1 MAEQAT
7 IDNPKPAFPLWVVR
21 AAEAVG
27 LEPGVL
33 LGQID
38 ELLYNGWQPAKV
50 RSKLEI
56 PEQQERSL
64 EQYATKYRYRRVIA
78 PITRIREALVAGAE
92 PLSKDCVKLFGL
104 VMQQALSEGTED
116 GKRQR
121 AAEIML
127 EYMDRVERIGQR
139 TETLSKEADASEARQ
154 SGGPAESAEEMLRR
168 VARDIF
174 GVDRPVGLQGP
185 VGLHQ
190 PAGGS
195 A

>member
-1 MAEQAT
+1 V
-7 IDNPKPAFPLWVVR
+7 K
-21 AAEAVG
+21 AAEGAG
-27 LEPGVL
+27 WEPAVL

-38 ELLYNGWQPAKV
+38 ELLYDGWQPSKV
-50 RSKLEI
+50 RAKLEI

-64 EQYATKYRYRRVIA
+64 EQYAVKYRYRRVIA
-78 PITRIREALVAGAE
+78 PMTRIREELVHGAE

-104 VMQQALSEGTED
+104 VMQQALAEGTDE

-139 TETLSKEADASEARQ
+139 AESLGEQLEAQQSKTA
-154 SGGPAESAEEMLRR
+154 GPAESAEEMLRR

-174 GVDRPVGLQGP
+174 GVERQVALQGP
-185 VGLHQ
+185 GSGV
-190 PAGGS
+190 AGGGN

>member
-1 MAEQAT
+1 MEDQSAIETPQ
-7 IDNPKPAFPLWVVR
+7 PSVPRWVVK
-21 AAEAVG
+21 AAEA
-27 LEPGVL
+27 LSCEPAVL

-38 ELLYNGWQPAKV
+38 ELLYDGWQASKV
-50 RSKLEI
+50 RAKLAL

-78 PITRIREALVAGAE
+78 PMTRIREELVGGAE

-104 VMQQALSEGTED
+104 VMQQALCGGTDE

-139 TETLSKEADASEARQ
+139 AETRNEKLDAQQTQTA
-154 SGGPAESAEEMLRR
+154 GPTESAEEMLRR

-174 GVDRPVGLQGP
+174 GVD
-185 VGLHQ
+185 Q
-190 PAGGS
+190 PAAVGS
-195 A
+195 D

>member
-1 MAEQAT
+1 MGEPTT
-7 IDNPKPAFPLWVVR
+7 IDSPKSTFPLWVTR
-21 AAEAVG
+21 AAEAAG

-38 ELLYNGWQPAKV
+38 ELLYDGWQPAKV

-64 EQYATKYRYRRVIA
+64 EEYAKKYRYRRVIA
-78 PITRIREALVAGAE
+78 PMTRIREALVGGAE

-104 VMQQALSEGTED
+104 VMQQALSEGTDE

-139 TETLSKEADASEARQ
+139 AETLSEKADATETKQ
-154 SGGPAESAEEMLRR
+154 SSGPAESAEEMLRR
-168 VARDIF
+168 VRRDVF
-174 GVDRPVGLQGP
+174 GLE
-185 VGLHQ
+185 
-190 PAGGS
+190 
-195 A
+195 

>member
-1 MAEQAT
+1 MTDQST
-7 IDNPKPAFPLWVVR
+7 IASSKPAFPLWVTR
-21 AAEAVG
+21 AAEAAG

-33 LGQID
+33 MGQID
-38 ELLYNGWQPAKV
+38 ELLYDGWQPAKV

-64 EQYATKYRYRRVIA
+64 EEYAKKYRYRRVIA
-78 PITRIREALVAGAE
+78 PMTRIREALVAGAE

-104 VMQQALSEGTED
+104 VMQQSLAEGTDE

-139 TETLSKEADASEARQ
+139 AEILSEKADANEAKQ
-154 SGGPAESAEEMLRR
+154 SGGPAESAEDMLRR
-168 VARDIF
+168 VRRDVYGIES
-174 GVDRPVGLQGP
+174 
-185 VGLHQ
+185 
-190 PAGGS
+190 PAGGNG
-195 A
+195 

>member
-1 MAEQAT
+1 MAEQST
-7 IDNPKPAFPLWVVR
+7 IETCPEPRRDPKPAFPLWVTR

-27 LEPGVL
+27 REPEAL

-38 ELLYNGWQPAKV
+38 ELLYDGWQPSKV
-50 RSKLEI
+50 RSKLQI
-56 PEQQERSL
+56 PEQQESSL
-64 EQYATKYRYRRVIA
+64 EAYAKKYRYRRVIA
-78 PITRIREALVAGAE
+78 PLTRIREALVGGAE

-104 VMQQALSEGTED
+104 VMQQSLAEGTDE

-139 TETLSKEADASEARQ
+139 AETLSKEADATETKQ

-168 VARDIF
+168 VAHIFDIYGIKRD
-174 GVDRPVGLQGP
+174 GKN
-185 VGLHQ
+185 
-190 PAGGS
+190 
-195 A
+195 

>member
-1 MAEQAT
+1 MPDQMAS
-7 IDNPKPAFPLWVVR
+7 DNQKPAIPVWVTR
-21 AAEAVG
+21 AAEAAG
-27 LEPGVL
+27 WEPGIL

-38 ELLYNGWQPAKV
+38 ELLYDGWQPAKV

-56 PEQQERSL
+56 PEQQESSL
-64 EQYATKYRYRRVIA
+64 EHYARKYRYRRVIA
-78 PITRIREALVAGAE
+78 PMTRIREALVGGAE

-104 VMQQALSEGTED
+104 VMQQALSEGTDE

-127 EYMDRVERIGQR
+127 EYMDRVERIGER
-139 TETLSKEADASEARQ
+139 AETLSEKASANETKQ
-154 SGGPAESAEEMLRR
+154 STGTAESAEDMLRH
-168 VARDIF
+168 VANDIY
-174 GVDRPVGLQGP
+174 GLEF
-185 VGLHQ
+185 

>member
-1 MAEQAT
+1 MTEQPT
-7 IDNPKPAFPLWVVR
+7 IETCPEPRRDPKPAFPLWVTR
-21 AAEAVG
+21 AAEAAG
-27 LEPGVL
+27 WEPAVL
-33 LGQID
+33 MGQID
-38 ELLYNGWQPAKV
+38 ELLYDGWQPAKV

-64 EQYATKYRYRRVIA
+64 EEYAKKYRYRRVIA
-78 PITRIREALVAGAE
+78 PMTRIREALVGGAE
-92 PLSKDCVKLFGL
+92 PLSRDCVKLFGL
-104 VMQQALSEGTED
+104 VLQQALSEGTDE

-139 TETLSKEADASEARQ
+139 AETLSEKADANEAKQ
-154 SGGPAESAEEMLRR
+154 SGGTAESAEEMLRR

-174 GVDRPVGLQGP
+174 GVERPVG
-185 VGLHQ
+185 
-190 PAGGS
+190 GS

>member
-1 MAEQAT
+1 MTEQAT
-7 IDNPKPAFPLWVVR
+7 IDNPKPAFPLWVTR
-21 AAEAVG
+21 AAKAVG
-27 LEPGVL
+27 WEPAVL
-33 LGQID
+33 MGQID
-38 ELLYNGWQPAKV
+38 ELLYDGWQPAKV

-78 PITRIREALVAGAE
+78 PMTRIREALVAGAE

-168 VARDIF
+168 VAHIFDIYGIRRD
-174 GVDRPVGLQGP
+174 GK
-185 VGLHQ
+185 
-190 PAGGS
+190 S
-195 A
+195 

>member
-1 MAEQAT
+1 MAEAIENESAPT
-7 IDNPKPAFPLWVVR
+7 IPRWVVK
-21 AAEAVG
+21 AAEA
-27 LEPGVL
+27 LSCEPAVL

-38 ELLYNGWQPAKV
+38 ELLYDGWQASKV
-50 RSKLEI
+50 RAKLAL

-78 PITRIREALVAGAE
+78 PMTRIREELVGGAE

-104 VMQQALSEGTED
+104 VMQQALCGGDE

-139 TETLSKEADASEARQ
+139 AETRNEKLDADQTRT
-154 SGGPAESAEEMLRR
+154 GGPAESAEEMLRR

-174 GVDRPVGLQGP
+174 GVDRPAAVG
-185 VGLHQ
+185 
-190 PAGGS
+190 S
-195 A
+195 D

>member
-1 MAEQAT
+1 MPHGT
-7 IDNPKPAFPLWVVR
+7 SFPKWVVK

-27 LEPGVL
+27 WEPGVL

-38 ELLYNGWQPAKV
+38 ELLYDGWQPSKV

-64 EQYATKYRYRRVIA
+64 EQYAVKYRYRRVIA
-78 PITRIREALVAGAE
+78 PMTRIREELVGGAE

-104 VMQQALSEGTED
+104 VMQQALSEGTDE

-139 TETLSKEADASEARQ
+139 AETLNVELEAQQSKTA
-154 SGGPAESAEEMLRR
+154 GPAESAEEMLRR

-174 GVDRPVGLQGP
+174 GVEPPVGPHPFPLLRGE
-185 VGLHQ
+185 
-190 PAGGS
+190 GGT

>member
-1 MAEQAT
+1 MSEEST
-7 IDNPKPAFPLWVVR
+7 KPRSHEKHCSQSSGTPIPRWVTR

-27 LEPGVL
+27 WEPHVL

-38 ELLYNGWQPAKV
+38 ELLYDGWQPSAV
-50 RSKLEI
+50 RRKLEI

-78 PITRIREALVAGAE
+78 PMTRIRESLVGGAE
-92 PLSKDCVKLFGL
+92 AVSKDCVKLFGL
-104 VMQQALSEGTED
+104 VLSQALSADVDE

-139 TETLSKEADASEARQ
+139 TETLDANENRKIDAPVENVEA
-154 SGGPAESAEEMLRR
+154 MLDR
-168 VARDIF
+168 VAFDVF
-174 GVDRPVGLQGP
+174 GVERPAAVRGA
-185 VGLHQ
+185 V
-190 PAGGS
+190 GGS
-195 A
+195 Q